1 MNNSKKY
8 NYGDLVVTVD
18 YAKGFDYT
26 DVIEEVVKNANIKH
40 EQTVT
45 DNLPVV
51 VSFKD
56 KWFNNDKKDIWS

>member
-8 NYGDLVVTVD
+8 NWGDLIVTVD

-51 VSFKD
+51 VTFKD
-56 KWFNNDKKDIWS
+56 KWFNNDKKDI

>member
-56 KWFNNDKKDIWS
+56 K

>member
-8 NYGDLVVTVD
+8 NCGDLVVTVD

-56 KWFNNDKKDIWS
+56 KWFNNDKKDI

>member
-8 NYGDLVVTVD
+8 NCEDLVVIVD

-56 KWFNNDKKDIWS
+56 KWFNNDKKDI

>member
-56 KWFNNDKKDIWS
+56 KWFNNDKKDI